1 MIISKSK
8 VATIVLISALIFT
21 VGGIQ
26 ILNKRKTVQYNTN
39 PDVSSKVVGS
49 EKFEAFR
56 IPSSSMEELLDSADL
71 IILGDILTNGNNK
84 EKTINASSEQDTKFM
99 AQFSKLPTYGVV
111 QADVKVNEV
120 IYGDTQLEGKTIKF
134 SQLGEAGNDDY
145 QTKAKK
151 GNQMLLILRK
161 AEEENTYASVDF
173 EDGMFLVDK
182 NENNK
187 LLSLSKN
194 ILVAKYDG
202 LDLKVLKDDIKKAK
216 KN

>member
-111 QADVKVNEV
+111 QADVKVKEV
-120 IYGDTQLEGKTIKF
+120 IYGDTQLEGTTIKF
-134 SQLGEAGNDDY
+134 SQLGRAGNDDY

>member
-1 MIISKSK
+1 MTMSKSK
-8 VATIVLISALIFT
+8 IATITLISALILA
-21 VGGIQ
+21 VGVIQ
-26 ILNKRKTVQYNTN
+26 ITNKSKTVQYNTN
-39 PDVSSKVVGS
+39 PNISSKVVGS
-49 EKFEAFR
+49 EKVNGFR
-56 IPSSSMEELLDSADL
+56 IPSSSMDELLDYAEL
-71 IILGDILTNGNNK
+71 VVVGEVLTEGNTK
-84 EKTINASSEQDTKFM
+84 KIPLNASSEQNAKFM
-99 AQFSKLPTYGVV
+99 AQFSKLPTYEVV
-111 QADVKVNEV
+111 DADFKVNEV
-120 IYGDTQLEGKTIKF
+120 IYGDSTLEGTTIKF
-134 SQLGEAGNDDY
+134 SQLGRAGNDDY